1 MTNERILGIHHM
13 TAITDDAQAN
23 VDFYTGILG
32 LRLVKLTVNFDDP
45 TAYHLYYGDAEGTPG
60 SNLTFFPY
68 GQGRPGR
75 IGAGQVTA
83 TGLAIPSDAMGWWIH
98 RFTAEG
104 IQFQP
109 PFKRGD
115 EEILPFTAHDGLPL
129 ELVASPN
136 YTPGAPFDGGPV
148 PVDKSISRM
157 HHVTLTENYGE
168 ATTKLL
174 VDTLGFEKVNEVGN
188 RQRYQG
194 SNTGPGAYVDVVV
207 DPAQPQG
214 HGGHGTVHHIA
225 WATADE
231 STQQEWHKEISGLG
245 YHISP
250 IMNRDYFKS
259 IYFREP
265 GGVLFEIAT
274 MGPGMGIDE
283 QPAMLGTSLRLPAM
297 YEPLRDQIE
306 RIMPKLRLP
315 NGVEIPIE
323 MAANA
328 K

>member
-1 MTNERILGIHHM
+1 
-13 TAITDDAQAN
+13 
-23 VDFYTGILG
+23 
-32 LRLVKLTVNFDDP
+32 
-45 TAYHLYYGDAEGTPG
+45 
-60 SNLTFFPY
+60 
-68 GQGRPGR
+68 
-75 IGAGQVTA
+75 
-83 TGLAIPSDAMGWWIH
+83 
-98 RFTAEG
+98 
-104 IQFQP
+104 
-109 PFKRGD
+109 
-115 EEILPFTAHDGLPL
+115 
-129 ELVASPN
+129 
-136 YTPGAPFDGGPV
+136 
-148 PVDKSISRM
+148 M

-174 VDTLGFEKVNEVGN
+174 METLGFEKVNEVGN

-231 STQQEWHKEISGLG
+231 STQQEWHTEISGLG